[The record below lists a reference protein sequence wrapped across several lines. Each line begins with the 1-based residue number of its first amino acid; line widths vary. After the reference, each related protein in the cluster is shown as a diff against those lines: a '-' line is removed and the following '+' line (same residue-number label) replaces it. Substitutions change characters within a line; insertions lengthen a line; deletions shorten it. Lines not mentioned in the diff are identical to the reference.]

1 MDFGTI
7 SVVSLRHWDMLIAIT
22 LFFGLLFFS
31 VSWFIFYNIGYAV
44 LSSKIKELED
54 QEIIVLA
61 FSLGLVIFVGVA
73 VFLGLFNLRWLL
85 LPVFLA
91 AGFYSLIKYKEK
103 LFVPWRIFIWWKPLL
118 LLIILGI
125 LVQGFINFPSGFHYP
140 EGLLFWSSQGHDGLW
155 HVSLMEEIRK
165 NFPPQNPIFSGEK
178 LLNYHFLVDVLM
190 GDFYRIFPFFSSLD
204 LYFRFFPTIFSFLFG
219 LGVFSFVKRWQES
232 QEVGYLAIFFTYFT
246 GSFGYFVTFFRNK
259 NLFGGETVFWASQ
272 ENTLLGNPPHAI
284 AHIFLVSMLLCLLL
298 YFQKRRIFWLI
309 ITFILGS
316 LLSGFKVSGGL
327 IMLAGLGAATLVDLI
342 FLRKWHLMML
352 AAALGISNFITFKAM
367 TSKEAA
373 SFLMFL
379 PWWFIRTMV
388 VDKLGWMDLEFR
400 RQHYLSKETWHAYL
414 RVVQLEITAFLIF
427 IVGNFGMRV
436 LGFYSIIKDGFG
448 KKLIKSP
455 IEAMLFVS
463 MITGILMV
471 TIFVQ
476 KGLIYNNIQFIQY
489 SLLIMGFYAALS
501 TYQLLILFKKKIIRI
516 IILLMIVLFSVPT
529 VIGNLNEFYGPGR
542 KPLAVI
548 SNQQL
553 EAINFLRTNSKPE
566 EIILTVPFNKYL
578 KDQYKSEPRP
588 INAWYS
594 TAYVS
599 AISGRSTYFTSEEQ
613 ALITGYPVDKKLAK
627 AKEFFAQTD
636 TTFNKKFLEE
646 EGIKYLYIV
655 KVELDKP
662 INVKENNLEIMF
674 ENNEVIVYIVRSG

>member
-1 MDFGTI
+1 
-7 SVVSLRHWDMLIAIT
+7 MLIANT
-22 LFFGLLFFS
+22 FLFGIFFLILAL
-31 VSWFIFYNIGYAV
+31 FIFYNTGYGV

-61 FSLGLVIFVGVA
+61 FSLGLVIFVGIA
-73 VFLGLFNLRWLL
+73 VFLGVFNLRWLL

-91 AGFYSLIKYKEK
+91 TGFYSLIKYKEK
-103 LFVPWRIFIWWKPLL
+103 LFVPWRIFIRCKSLL

-125 LVQGFINFPSGFHYP
+125 LVQGFINFPSGFHYS

-190 GDFYRIFPFFSSLD
+190 GETYRIFPFFSPLD
-204 LYFRFFPTIFSFLFG
+204 LYFRFFPIIFSFLFG

-232 QEVGYLAIFFTYFT
+232 QAVGYLAIFFTYFT

-284 AHIFLVSMLLCLLL
+284 AHIFLVGILFCLLL
-298 YFQKRRIFWLI
+298 YFQKRRIFWLVI
-309 ITFILGS
+309 SFILGG
-316 LLSGFKVSGGL
+316 LLAGFKVSGGL
-327 IMLAGLGAATLVDLI
+327 IMLVSVGAAAIVDLS
-342 FLRKWHLMML
+342 FLRKWHLIL
-352 AAALGISNFITFKAM
+352 LTVALGTANFITFKAM
-367 TSKEAA
+367 TSQEAA

-388 VDKLGWMDLEFR
+388 VDKLGWMDMEFR
-400 RQHYLSKETWHAYL
+400 RQHYLSKGTWHAYL
-414 RVVQLEITAFLIF
+414 RVAQLETTAFLIF

-436 LGFYSIIKDGFG
+436 LGFYSIAKDGFK
-448 KKLIKSP
+448 KKLIRSP
-455 IEAMLFVS
+455 IDAMLFAS
-463 MITGILMV
+463 LLTGILMV

-489 SLLIMGFYAALS
+489 SLLIMGFYAAVS
-501 TYQLLILFKKKIIRI
+501 AYQMIILFKKKLIRV

-542 KPLAVI
+542 KPLAII
-548 SNQQL
+548 SNQQM
-553 EAINFLRTNSKPE
+553 EALNFLRTNSQQQD
-566 EIILTVPFNKYL
+566 IILTIPFNKYL

-599 AISGRSTYFTSEEQ
+599 ALTGRSTYFTSEEQ
-613 ALITGYPVDKKLAK
+613 ALITGYPVDKKLARV
-627 AKEFFAQTD
+627 KEFFAQTD
-636 TTFNKKFLEE
+636 FSFNKKFLQE
-646 EGIKYLYIV
+646 EGIKYLYIA
-655 KVELDKP
+655 KDELDKL
-662 INVKENNLEIMF
+662 INVQENNLEIMF
-674 ENNEVIVYIVRSG
+674 ENKEVIVYRIING

>member
-1 MDFGTI
+1 
-7 SVVSLRHWDMLIAIT
+7 MLTANT
-22 LFFGLLFFS
+22 LFLGLLFLS
-31 VSWFIFYNIGYAV
+31 VSCFIFYNIGYV
-44 LSSKIKELED
+44 ILSSKIKELED

-73 VFLGLFNLRWLL
+73 VFLGLLNLRWLL
-85 LPVFLA
+85 LPFFLA

-103 LFVPWRIFIWWKPLL
+103 LFVPWGIFIRCKTLV

-125 LVQGFINFPSGFHYP
+125 LVQGFINFPSGFHYS

-178 LLNYHFLVDVLM
+178 LYNYHFLVDVLM
-190 GDFYRIFPFFSSLD
+190 GEIYRIFPFFSSLD
-204 LYFRFFPTIFSFLFG
+204 LYFRFFPIIFSFLFG

-232 QEVGYLAIFFTYFT
+232 QAVGYLAVFFTYFT

-284 AHIFLVSMLLCLLL
+284 AHIFLVGILLCLLL
-298 YFQKRRIFWLI
+298 YFQKRRIFWLMVA
-309 ITFILGS
+309 FLLGG
-316 LLSGFKVSGGL
+316 LLVGFKVSGGL
-327 IMLAGLGAATLVDLI
+327 IMLAGVGAAALIDLI
-342 FLRKWHLMML
+342 FFKKWYSILL
-352 AAALGISNFITFKAM
+352 AGALGISNFLTFKAM
-367 TSKEAA
+367 TSQEAA

-388 VDKLGWMDLEFR
+388 VDKLGWMDMEFR

-414 RVVQLEITAFLIF
+414 RVAQLEITAFLIF
-427 IVGNFGMRV
+427 IVGNFGTRIM
-436 LGFYSIIKDGFG
+436 GFYSLIKDGFG
-448 KKLIKSP
+448 KKFIKSP
-455 IEAMLFVS
+455 IDAMLFVS
-463 MITGILMV
+463 MITGIIMV

-489 SLLIMGFYAALS
+489 SLLIMGFYAAAS
-501 TYQLLILFKKKIIRI
+501 AYQMIILFKKKLIRV

-542 KPLAVI
+542 KPLAII

-553 EAINFLRTNSKPE
+553 QALNFLRTNSQPQE
-566 EIILTVPFNKYL
+566 VILTVPFNKYL

-599 AISGRSTYFTSEEQ
+599 ALSGRSTYFASEEQ
-613 ALITGYPVDKKLAK
+613 ALITGYPVDKKLTK

-636 TTFNKKFLEE
+636 TTFNKKFLDE

-655 KVELDKP
+655 KDELDKP
-662 INVKENNLEIMF
+662 INNQENNLEIMF
-674 ENNEVIVYIVRSG
+674 ENDGVIIYKKRNG